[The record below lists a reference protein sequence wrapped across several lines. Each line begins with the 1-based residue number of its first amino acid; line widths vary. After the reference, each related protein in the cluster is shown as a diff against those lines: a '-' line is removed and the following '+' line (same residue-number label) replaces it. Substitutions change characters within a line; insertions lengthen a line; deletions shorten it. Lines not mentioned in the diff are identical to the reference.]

1 MAHRMNVTNTA
12 DAAEARLLTNRPTKN
27 HLDSRTRVSDW
38 FGKTLWSLSFRCK
51 RNDSR
56 AANAFNQPMGQ
67 TPVSILLNLLEVSCY
82 QLKLDRRAPAIKNQ
96 HIHGLSYPQ
105 ITQISDFM
113 KKLAKIFLLT
123 LSILLV
129 VAIILGARIYSF
141 GNTSYDGPADAAIV
155 LGAAVWSSGVS
166 PVFRER
172 INHGID
178 LYQRGRVRKLIF
190 SGGQGNP
197 GEPTESSAAR
207 DYALQSGVPL
217 QDILIE
223 EKSHTTYENISYAK
237 QLADTHAIKKVLI
250 VSDPLH
256 MKRAVLMA
264 QDAGLIAEPSPTPST
279 RYQGLK
285 SQLGLLVHETY
296 YYIGYLMRRS
306 F

>member
-1 MAHRMNVTNTA
+1 
-12 DAAEARLLTNRPTKN
+12 
-27 HLDSRTRVSDW
+27 
-38 FGKTLWSLSFRCK
+38 
-51 RNDSR
+51 
-56 AANAFNQPMGQ
+56 MGWAQ
-67 TPVSILLNLLEVSCY
+67 FS
-82 QLKLDRRAPAIKNQ
+82 AI
-96 HIHGLSYPQ
+96 
-105 ITQISDFM
+105 M
-113 KKLAKIFLLT
+113 KKIAKIFLLIVIM
-123 LSILLV
+123 LAV
-129 VAIILGARIYSF
+129 VFGVLASRIYSF
-141 GNTSYDGPADAAIV
+141 GNTSSDAPSDAAIV

-178 LYQRGRVRKLIF
+178 LYRTGKVHKLIF
-190 SGGQGNP
+190 TGGQGNP

-207 DYALQSGVPL
+207 DYALQSGVPA

-223 EKSHTTYENISYAK
+223 EKSHTTYENIRYAK
-237 QLADTHAIKKVLI
+237 QVADAHYIKRVLI

-264 QDAGLIAEPSPTPST
+264 QDVGLIAQPSPTPTT

-296 YYIGYLMRRS
+296 YYIGYLIRRS